1 MSAVIDYRR
10 KIYATRDLP
19 TLPIIAQRI
28 LTLTDDDETGTEAL
42 AKIIASDQ
50 ALTVRIL
57 SLANSAYYGHRAQIA
72 TLWQAIVVI
81 GWTMLKQVSLSV
93 LICKAL
99 GPGGNRAPFW
109 RHSLMAANAAASA
122 ATRAG
127 AKNAEAAYVAG
138 LLHDVGKVILDV
150 NLPQEYAEVR
160 QRVDRDHC
168 SFVEAEQSVFQTDHV
183 EVGAWMAERWQL
195 PPELVSAIALHH
207 TPEIP
212 AEQRGP
218 HSKFI
223 AAVYASNALVEAAN
237 QLAEKPDQPLVI
249 ELPEPIQTALGIPQT
264 GLVQVATELQA
275 KRKQIEQLL
284 L

>member
-10 KIYATRDLP
+10 KIFETRDLP

-28 LTLTDDDETGTEAL
+28 LTLTDDEDIGTQQL

-57 SLANSAYYGHRAQIA
+57 SLANSAYYGHRAQIS

-99 GPGGNRAPFW
+99 GPSGNRVPFW
-109 RHSLMAANAAASA
+109 RHSLMAANAAAST
-122 ATRAG
+122 ATRA
-127 AKNAEAAYVAG
+127 KVQNPETAYVAG
-138 LLHDVGKVILDV
+138 LLHDVGKVVLDV
-150 NLPQEYAEVR
+150 SLPDEYKEVR
-160 QRVDRDHC
+160 RRIERDNC
-168 SFVEAEQSVFQTDHV
+168 SYIEAEQSVFQTDHV

-195 PPELVSAIALHH
+195 PPELISAIGLHH
-207 TPEIP
+207 TPERP
-212 AEQRGP
+212 TGP
-218 HSKFI
+218 HATLI
-223 AAVYASNALVEAAN
+223 ASVFACNALVEAADR
-237 QLAEKPDQPLVI
+237 LEKKPDEPLIV
-249 ELPEPIQTALGIPQT
+249 ELPEPIQSTLGVPQA
-264 GLVQVATELQA
+264 GLVQVATELNG

-284 L
+284 W